1 MKTQAA
7 LLETRE
13 NTISS
18 RRSRGEASGE
28 LVVAGTGTF
37 LDVGFGSG

>member
-1 MKTQAA
+1 MKTQAPPRK
-7 LLETRE
+7 TRE
-13 NTISS
+13 KPTSS

-37 LDVGFGSG
+37 LNVGFGSG